1 MTIAELV
8 DLRQKIETAWASE
21 KNDPHEASILM
32 ILAVVIDHLLD
43 YRLRHKNLLAERQ
56 GPQK

>member
-8 DLRQKIETAWASE
+8 DLRQKVETAWASE
-21 KNDPHEASILM
+21 KKDPHEASILM

-43 YRLRHKNLLAERQ
+43 YRLRQ
-56 GPQK
+56 QKLKGGEQ